1 MHDLNDKKSKNIE
14 QDISNTDTDIN
25 TNTEPNA
32 SKDTISINPK
42 QSQSK
47 KSFYLGSAA
56 IQLNVFDDDSKFRDN
71 AASSTFEAYL
81 SSSKSS
87 SPSKLE
93 KVTSNIQS
101 YNSPHHEDHVVFP
114 GDSSASEDIKYS
126 NFDSSLR
133 RNESVR
139 SRTSN
144 SQISRNSSVRF
155 NTNPVVITKGVKD
168 PSIKSWDSY
177 SQRSI
182 LKDSTATPISLK
194 TEKLDVLSKA
204 PSGISSE
211 AVEQTTNEKFL
222 SMTGNLQEPIYMSSR
237 NLQKSQDILTEMTH
251 LNNEHHTKYS
261 DNSLP
266 TKTINNDSQISIN
279 YEGSGIPLNPFITR
293 SSFNQNNASKTFGNE
308 NQSSGEEKHL
318 KENNSDIVSI
328 QGSNLSSQSNS
339 GKESKRGKINI
350 YAILMCISLTFLI
363 AIIAIVI
370 PFLVILSRGSETTV
384 MNYFNHA
391 SPDGRNQTLNK
402 ILASYFN
409 TSMIRNNEKDTIEHS
424 KLNNSLL
431 EGKKHQ
437 QLNRQQN
444 FNISMISSN
453 LINDTDIAKAA
464 NNISHSH
471 TFDGLNYTPQG
482 ILYPKC
488 EVMAKDVILDLLT
501 ISSVTGRIKTSG
513 VQCKQ
518 VRYIIEAIRMFD
530 IDLKISIGVLITDNN
545 DFNNQQIEEVEYLLD
560 NYPSNSVESIFV
572 GNEVLKRN
580 ITDEKTLILYINRL
594 KQKIHEKKVNISVGT
609 SELGGMISEKI
620 IEASDVIGA
629 NIYPFFT
636 GQVVQTSADWVLDYQ
651 ENELN
656 NLIKEYPDKSIVIT
670 EVGWPYMGG
679 RHKKAVAGPK
689 HCQKFMSDFIC
700 KSKQKKIHY
709 FYFGAFDDP
718 WKKVYYKD
726 NNKWQTEWAIFNNQ
740 RDLKPHLQLP
750 QCT

>member
-1 MHDLNDKKSKNIE
+1 MHNSTNKRLKSFE
-14 QDISNTDTDIN
+14 QDISIIDTDIN
-25 TNTEPNA
+25 TNTEPDV
-32 SKDTISINPK
+32 SQDIISIHPK

-56 IQLNVFDDDSKFRDN
+56 IPQNVFDDNLKFKDN

-87 SPSKLE
+87 SPSKFK
-93 KVTSNIQS
+93 KVINSIQS
-101 YNSPHHEDHVVFP
+101 CESLHSEEHVVFP
-114 GDSSASEDIKYS
+114 GDASASEDNNCDNIYS
-126 NFDSSLR
+126 TPK
-133 RNESVR
+133 RNEYMR

-144 SQISRNSSVRF
+144 SQVSRSSSVRF
-155 NTNPVVITKGVKD
+155 NTNPIVITKGVKD
-168 PSIKSWDSY
+168 PSIKSWDSF
-177 SQRSI
+177 SKRSI

-211 AVEQTTNEKFL
+211 PVEHTTNKKFL
-222 SMTGNLQEPIYMSSR
+222 LMTDNLQEPIYMSSR

-251 LNNEHHTKYS
+251 LHSEHYTKYS

-266 TKTINNDSQISIN
+266 SKNISNDSPISMK
-279 YEGSGIPLNPFITR
+279 YEGNGIPLNPFITQ
-293 SSFNQNNASKTFGNE
+293 SSFNRNNASKGFDNE
-308 NQSSGEEKHL
+308 NQSSGENNPLKH
-318 KENNSDIVSI
+318 NNSNSSSLQD
-328 QGSNLSSQSNS
+328 SNLLNEYNS
-339 GKESKRGKINI
+339 GKKSKTGKINI

-391 SPDGRNQTLNK
+391 SPDGRNQTLHR

-409 TSMIRNNEKDTIEHS
+409 TSMIQSYEKDKIDHS
-424 KLNNSLL
+424 KMNNSLS
-431 EGKKHQ
+431 ERKKYQ
-437 QLNRQQN
+437 QLNGLHE
-444 FNISMISSN
+444 FNISIINSN
-453 LINDTDIAKAA
+453 LINDTDIEKAT
-464 NNISHSH
+464 NSLVHSQI
-471 TFDGLNYTPQG
+471 FDGLNYTPQG
-482 ILYPKC
+482 VLYPKC
-488 EVMAKDVILDLLT
+488 EVTAKDVVLDLLS
-501 ISSVTGRIKTSG
+501 ISNVTNKIKTSG

-518 VRYIIEAIRMFD
+518 VRYIIEAIEMFN
-530 IDLKISIGVLITDNN
+530 IDLKVSVGVLITDND
-545 DFNNQQIEEVEYLLD
+545 DFNNQQIEEVEYLID
-560 NYPSNSVESIFV
+560 NYPSKSVESIFV

-580 ITDEKTLILYINRL
+580 ITDETTLIQYIERL
-594 KQKIHEKKVNISVGT
+594 KQKISEKKINILVGT
-609 SELGGMISEKI
+609 SELGGIISKKI

-636 GQVVQTSADWVLDYQ
+636 GQVVQTSADWVFDYQ

-656 NLIKEYPDKSIVIT
+656 NLIKDYPNKSIVIT

-679 RHKKAVAGPK
+679 KHKKAVAGPK
-689 HCQKFMSDFIC
+689 HYQRFMSDFIC
-700 KSKQKKIHY
+700 KSREKNIHY

-726 NNKWQTEWAIFNNQ
+726 NNKWQTEWAIFNNH
-740 RDLKPHLQLP
+740 RVLKPYLELP
-750 QCT
+750 LCT

>member
-1 MHDLNDKKSKNIE
+1 MHDLNDKKSKNFE

-56 IQLNVFDDDSKFRDN
+56 IQLNFRDN

-93 KVTSNIQS
+93 KVTNNIQS
-101 YNSPHHEDHVVFP
+101 YSSPHHEDHVVFP

-126 NFDSSLR
+126 NFDSSLK

-139 SRTSN
+139 SRRSN

-177 SQRSI
+177 SQKSI

-251 LNNEHHTKYS
+251 LHNEHHTKYS

-266 TKTINNDSQISIN
+266 SKSINSDSQISIN
-279 YEGSGIPLNPFITR
+279 YKNNGIPLNP
-293 SSFNQNNASKTFGNE
+293 
-308 NQSSGEEKHL
+308 
-318 KENNSDIVSI
+318 DIVSM
-328 QGSNLSSQSNS
+328 QGSNSSSQYNL
-339 GKESKRGKINI
+339 GKKSKRGQINI

-409 TSMIRNNEKDTIEHS
+409 TSMIHNDEKDKTEHP
-424 KLNNSLL
+424 KVNNSLL
-431 EGKKHQ
+431 EGKTQQ
-437 QLNRQQN
+437 QLNRLQE

-464 NNISHSH
+464 NSISHSH

-501 ISSVTGRIKTSG
+501 ISNVTSNIKTSG

-560 NYPSNSVESIFV
+560 NYPNNLVESIFV

-580 ITDEKTLILYINRL
+580 ITDEKTLIKYIDRL
-594 KQKIHEKKVNISVGT
+594 KQKICDKKANISVGT
-609 SELGGMISEKI
+609 SELGGMISKNI

-656 NLIKEYPDKSIVIT
+656 NLIKEYPNKSIVIT

-679 RHKKAVAGPK
+679 KHKKAVAGPK

-700 KSKQKKIHY
+700 KSKHKKINY

-740 RDLKPHLQLP
+740 RILKPHLQLP
-750 QCT
+750 QCI

>member
-1 MHDLNDKKSKNIE
+1 MHDSNNKILNSFE

-25 TNTEPNA
+25 TNTEPNV
-32 SKDTISINPK
+32 SKDTFSINPE

-56 IQLNVFDDDSKFRDN
+56 IQLNVFDNSLKFKN
-71 AASSTFEAYL
+71 NTASSTFEAYL

-93 KVTSNIQS
+93 KVKNNIQS
-101 YNSPHHEDHVVFP
+101 YDEDQVVFP
-114 GDSSASEDIKYS
+114 GDSSASEDIKYN
-126 NFDSSLR
+126 NFDSTLR

-144 SQISRNSSVRF
+144 SQVSRSSSVRF

-168 PSIKSWDSY
+168 PSIKSRNSF
-177 SQRSI
+177 SKKGI

-194 TEKLDVLSKA
+194 TERLDVLSKA

-222 SMTGNLQEPIYMSSR
+222 SMTGILQEPIYMSRR
-237 NLQKSQDILTEMTH
+237 NLQKSQDILTEMSH
-251 LNNEHHTKYS
+251 LDSEHHTKYT
-261 DNSLP
+261 DFSLP
-266 TKTINNDSQISIN
+266 SKSVNNDNQILRN
-279 YEGSGIPLNPFITR
+279 YEENGLPLNPFVTR
-293 SSFNQNNASKTFGNE
+293 PSLNQVNASRVFDNE
-308 NQSSGEEKHL
+308 GQSSGEKNHS
-318 KENNSDIVSI
+318 KQTSSDSISI
-328 QGSNLSSQSNS
+328 QDSYSSSQYNS
-339 GKESKRGKINI
+339 GKKSKSGKTNI

-391 SPDGRNQTLNK
+391 SSDGRNQTLHK
-402 ILASYFN
+402 ILTSYFN
-409 TSMIRNNEKDTIEHS
+409 TSMIHSNEKDKTEHP
-424 KLNNSLL
+424 KLNNSLMK
-431 EGKKHQ
+431 GKTHQ
-437 QLNRQQN
+437 QLNRLQE

-453 LINDTDIAKAA
+453 LINDTDIAKAS
-464 NNISHSH
+464 NSISHSH

-501 ISSVTGRIKTSG
+501 ISNVTNKIKTSG

-518 VRYIIEAIRMFD
+518 VRYIIEAVRMFD

-560 NYPSNSVESIFV
+560 NYPFNSVDSIFV
-572 GNEVLKRN
+572 GNEVLRRN
-580 ITDEKTLILYINRL
+580 ITDERTLIEYIDRL
-594 KQKIHEKKVNISVGT
+594 KQKVYEKKVNVSVGT
-609 SELGGMISEKI
+609 SELGGMISKRI
-620 IEASDVIGA
+620 VEASDVIGA

-636 GQVVQTSADWVLDYQ
+636 GQVVQTSADWVFDYQ

-656 NLIKEYPDKSIVIT
+656 NLIKEYPNKSIVIT

-679 RHKKAVAGPK
+679 KHKKAVAGPK

-700 KSKQKKIHY
+700 KSKQKKIDY

-726 NNKWQTEWAIFNNQ
+726 NYKWQTEWAIFNKQ
-740 RDLKPHLQLP
+740 RILKPHLELP
-750 QCT
+750 QCI